1 MSYRMRWCLLGVLDA
16 FVVSTVIVLVY
27 FNLLDFSVAES
38 DHELLRSLPYVCGL
52 YILVTLVA
60 FSAFGVYRKIW
71 EYASIGE
78 FYLLFSATTVVG
90 AVVFAINSII
100 SNLWALYVVPRPIY
114 LFIWVL
120 ATIALLGMRI
130 GWRLLRTSLLKTNE
144 GDRILIVGAGSG
156 GALLARELKQ
166 VHHVKGHPV
175 AFIDDDRSK
184 HGLHVMGVPV
194 VGDRHSI
201 PAVVEKRNIQQII
214 IAMPS
219 LHSEEIAKI
228 INICRETSAKV
239 KTLPRISDFLSDK
252 APIHQV
258 RDIRLEDLLGREP
271 VKVDLAG
278 IAEYLRG
285 QVVLVTGAG
294 GSIGSELCRQIVKFA
309 PAKLLLLGHGENS
322 IYEIE
327 LELRNNHPEIHLET
341 LIADIQDRKRIEQV
355 FQTFE
360 PSVVFHA
367 AAHKHVPLME
377 RNPAEAIKN
386 NVLGTQ
392 NVAEC
397 SHLFGVSKFVLISSD
412 KAVNPTSVMGVTKRV
427 AEMIIQSLD
436 RVSDTKFVAVRFGNV
451 LGSRGSV
458 IPIFQ
463 RQIREGG
470 PVTVT
475 HPEMVRYFMTIP
487 EASQL
492 VIQAGAF
499 AEGGEIFILDMG
511 QPVKIVDL
519 ARAVI
524 QLSGL
529 KPDVDIPVEFT
540 GIRPGEKL
548 FEELLMNE
556 EGLNPTRH
564 DRIFYGNPVDFDVHN
579 LHQRME
585 QLKELSF
592 AENEQERNDLYI
604 RYYLGVLVP
613 TYKCDADKRVQ
624 IERLI
629 PELMKL

>member
-1 MSYRMRWCLLGVLDA
+1 LDA

-27 FNLLDFSVAES
+27 WNLLDFGVTTEN
-38 DHELLRSLPYVCGL
+38 EQQILKGLPYVCAL
-52 YILVTLVA
+52 YVVATWLV
-60 FSAFGVYRKIW
+60 FSISGVYRKIW
-71 EYASIGE
+71 EYASIAE
-78 FYLLFSATTVVG
+78 FYLLLSMTTLVG
-90 AVVFAINSII
+90 GIVFLLNQFITMVSP
-100 SNLWALYVVPRPIY
+100 LYLVPRPIY
-114 LFIWVL
+114 LITWLFT
-120 ATIALLGMRI
+120 TIALLGMRI
-130 GWRLLRTSLLKTNE
+130 GWRLVRTSLLGSHSNE
-144 GDRILIVGAGSG
+144 ERILIVGAGSG

-166 VHHVKGHPV
+166 VRHVRGVPV

-184 HGLHVMGVPV
+184 HNLQVMGIPV
-194 VGDRHSI
+194 VGGRADI
-201 PAVVEKRNIQQII
+201 PSVVERMNIQQIV

-228 INICRETSAKV
+228 LNICRETSAKV
-239 KTLPRISDFLSDK
+239 KTLPRISDFLSDM
-252 APIHQV
+252 APSRQM

-271 VKVDLAG
+271 VKVDLAI
-278 IAEYLRG
+278 IAEYLRD

-294 GSIGSELCRQIVKFA
+294 GSIGSELCRQIAKFS

-327 LELRNNHPEIHLET
+327 LELRNTYPDVHLET
-341 LIADIQDRKRIEQV
+341 LIADIQDRTRIEQV
-355 FQTFE
+355 FQNFH

-386 NVLGTQ
+386 NVVGTQ
-392 NVAEC
+392 NVAQC
-397 SHLFGVSKFVLISSD
+397 AHLYGTSRFVLISSD
-412 KAVNPTSVMGVTKRV
+412 KAVNPTSIMGVTKRV
-427 AEMIIQSLD
+427 AEMIVQSLD
-436 RVSDTKFVAVRFGNV
+436 RISETKFVAVRFGNV

-458 IPIFQ
+458 IPVFQ

-475 HPEMVRYFMTIP
+475 HPDMVRYFMTIP

-492 VIQAGAF
+492 VIQAGAL
-499 AEGGEIFILDMG
+499 AEGGEVFILDMG

-529 KPDVDIPVEFT
+529 KPDVDIPVKFT

-556 EGLNPTRH
+556 EGLHPTVH
-564 DRIFYGNPVDFDVHN
+564 DRIFYGNPVDFDVEN
-579 LHQRME
+579 LHQLME
-585 QLKELSF
+585 KLKQLAF
-592 AENEQERNDLYI
+592 AQEPEQRHDLYI
-604 RYYLGVLVP
+604 RYWLGVLVP
-613 TYKCDADKRVQ
+613 TYTCDADKAAEM
-624 IERLI
+624 ERWL
-629 PELMKL
+629 PELMKSY